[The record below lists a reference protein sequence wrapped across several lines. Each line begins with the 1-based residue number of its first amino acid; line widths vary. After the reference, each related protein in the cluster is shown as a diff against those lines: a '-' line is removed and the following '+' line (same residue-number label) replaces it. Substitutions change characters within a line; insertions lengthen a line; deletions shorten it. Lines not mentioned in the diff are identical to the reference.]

1 MIDNLDIRSMRVLI
15 DLNETKN
22 TYLTAERLDL
32 SQSAVARI
40 LTKNRATL
48 NDPLYVRVANKL
60 EPTPLMEEL
69 IDKLPNIIESLEQ
82 VVSTNFDFDPHSL
95 TGRYQIFLNHPT
107 QQLFGHDIFQKLS
120 MAAPNATWYLKGWES
135 NAVEQFLDDRATVGI
150 NYFASNY
157 PKSIV
162 QQTFAKDEFLVFAQP
177 NHPLFKKTV
186 LSWQEIYEYPFIS
199 LSVPSWDEKQEKFN
213 QVCNALG
220 GVPQIKL
227 QTDSIS
233 LAIQAAENSQMLL
246 PSSLRICDPS
256 LTSLKPLKLTID
268 KAQLP
273 DTPIVISYAQKNAN
287 KPIIKWAI
295 EMITSLYEE
304 KVAHG

>member
-40 LTKNRATL
+40 LSKNRTTL
-48 NDPLYVRVANKL
+48 NDQLYVRIANKL
-60 EPTPLMEEL
+60 EPTALMAEL
-69 IDKLPNIIESLEQ
+69 LIKLPLIIDSLEQ
-82 VVSTNFDFDPHSL
+82 VVSTNFDFDPKLLS
-95 TGRYQIFLNHPT
+95 GKYQIFLNHPT
-107 QQLFGHDIFQKLS
+107 QQLFGIDIFQKLS
-120 MAAPNATWYLKGWES
+120 QAAPNATWYLKGWES
-135 NAVEQFLDDRATVGI
+135 NAVEQFLDDRATLGV
-150 NYFASNY
+150 NYFSAHY
-157 PKSIV
+157 PKSII
-162 QQTFAKDEFLVFAQP
+162 QQTFAEDKFQMFAQP
-177 NHPLFKKTV
+177 NHPLFKKSL
-186 LSWQEIYEYPFIS
+186 LSWSDICDFPFIS

-213 QVCNALG
+213 HVCNALG

-233 LAIQAAENSQMLL
+233 LAIQAAESSQMLL

-256 LTSLKPLKLTID
+256 RTALRPLQLDFD
-268 KAQLP
+268 KAQLA

-287 KPIIKWAI
+287 KPITKWI
-295 EMITSLYEE
+295 TDVITSLYKE
-304 KVAHG
+304 KVAHA